1 MSNPSDL
8 YGGFTLKKGDNDK
21 KKIWSG
27 KHHTTTGNYVVL
39 LQTVLKNI
47 GVYLAKIDG
56 DFGKKTHDAVK
67 RFQWNA
73 KNITSRIKSKII
85 TQVSKTF
92 TDKIDGVVGNNSKK
106 ELVIWND
113 KQYNVT
119 GDLVRVKENKFSN
132 LELGDGFKIIGH
144 PTINSGELVVSS
156 VMVTLLKHAN
166 EKAKELSL
174 NINLNQTMRVN
185 GIKVTS
191 AVVTPASKSQHLIGH
206 AIDCNI
212 VDGDNWNTSKTFKD
226 KKESENAKKFITYM
240 KEKGMRWGGNF
251 SNVDTPHFDKQ
262 VLSSSFD
269 YDCKYFFN
277 QRMISEKQNI
287 PLKTW

>member
-8 YGGFTLKKGDNDK
+8 YGGYTLKKGDNDK
-21 KKIWSG
+21 KKNWSG
-27 KHHTTTGNYVVL
+27 KHHTSTGNYVSL
-39 LQTVLKNI
+39 LQTDLKNI

-56 DFGKKTHDAVK
+56 DFGKKTHDAVR

-73 KNITSRIKSKII
+73 KNIISRIKSKIV
-85 TQVSKTF
+85 TQVAKTF

-106 ELVIWND
+106 ELAIWNN
-113 KQYNVT
+113 KKYNVT

-132 LELGDGFKIIGH
+132 LQLGDGFKVISH
-144 PTINSGELVVSS
+144 PSINSGELVVSS
-156 VMVTLLKHAN
+156 VMVILLKKAN
-166 EKAKELSL
+166 KKAKELSL
-174 NINLNQTMRVN
+174 YINLNQTMRVN

-212 VDGDNWNTSKTFKD
+212 VDGDNWNTSKTFKE
-226 KKESENAKKFITYM
+226 KKESEKAKKFIVYM

-251 SNVDTPHFDKQ
+251 SNIDTPHFDKQ

>member
-8 YGGFTLKKGDNDK
+8 YGGYTLKKGDNDK

-27 KHHTTTGNYVVL
+27 KQHTASGNYVTL
-39 LQTVLKNI
+39 LQTDLQNI
-47 GVYLAKIDG
+47 GVYLAKVDG
-56 DFGKKTHDAVK
+56 DFGTKTHDAVK

-73 KNITSRIKSKII
+73 KYISNRIKSKAII
-85 TQVSKTF
+85 QVTRSF
-92 TDKIDGVVGNNSKK
+92 TDKIDGIVGNNSKK
-106 ELVIWND
+106 ELTLWIDN
-113 KQYNVT
+113 KHTVT
-119 GDLVRVKENKFSN
+119 GDLVRVKETKFSN
-132 LELGDGFKIIGH
+132 VELGDDFKVINH
-144 PTINSGELVVSS
+144 PNINAGELVVSS
-156 VMVTLLKHAN
+156 TLVDSLKSAN
-166 EKAKELSL
+166 KKAKELSL
-174 NINLNQTMRVN
+174 DIVLNQTMRVN
-185 GIKVTS
+185 GVKVS
-191 AVVTPASKSQHLIGH
+191 GAVVTPASKSQHLIGH

-212 VDGDNWNTSKTFKD
+212 VDGDNWNSSKTFKD
-226 KKESENAKKFITYM
+226 KSESENAKKFIAAM

-251 SNVDTPHFDKQ
+251 SNIDTPHFDKQ

>member
-8 YGGFTLKKGDNDK
+8 YGGYTLKKGDNDK

-27 KHHTTTGNYVVL
+27 KHHTTTGNNVTL
-39 LQTVLKNI
+39 LQTDLKNI
-47 GVYLAKIDG
+47 GVYLAKVDG

-67 RFQWNA
+67 RLQWNA

-92 TDKIDGVVGNNSKK
+92 TDKVDGVVGNNSKN
-106 ELVIWND
+106 ELAIWNNN
-113 KQYNVT
+113 KYNVT
-119 GDLVRVKENKFSN
+119 GDLVRIKETKFGN
-132 LELGDGFKIIGH
+132 IELGDGFKVISH
-144 PTINSGELVVSS
+144 PNITTGELVVSS
-156 VMVTLLKHAN
+156 GLVSYLKEAN
-166 EKAKELSL
+166 KKAKELSL
-174 NINLNQTMRVN
+174 KIMLNQTMRVN
-185 GIKVTS
+185 GIKVS
-191 AVVTPASKSQHLIGH
+191 GAVVTPASKSQHLIGH

-212 VDGDNWNTSKTFKD
+212 VDGDNWNSSKTFKE
-226 KKESENAKKFITYM
+226 KKESDNAKKFIAAM

-251 SNVDTPHFDKQ
+251 SKVDTPHFDKQ
-262 VLSSSFD
+262 VYSSSFD

-277 QRMISEKQNI
+277 QIMISEKQNI

>member
-1 MSNPSDL
+1 MSKPSDL
-8 YGGFTLKKGDNDK
+8 YGGYTLKKGDNDNK
-21 KKIWSG
+21 NIWSG
-27 KHHTTTGNYVVL
+27 KHLTTTGNYVNL
-39 LQTVLKNI
+39 LQTDLKNI
-47 GVYLAKIDG
+47 GVYLAKVDG

-73 KNITSRIKSKII
+73 KNITSRLKSKII
-85 TQVSKTF
+85 TQVAKSF

-106 ELVIWND
+106 ELAIWND
-113 KQYNVT
+113 KHYNVT
-119 GDLVRVKENKFSN
+119 GDLVRVKEDKFSN
-132 LELGDGFKIIGH
+132 LLLGDGFKVISH

-156 VMVTLLKHAN
+156 VMVAFLKQAN
-166 EKAKELSL
+166 EKAKDLSL

-185 GIKVTS
+185 GIKISS

-212 VDGDNWNTSKTFKD
+212 VDGDNWNSSKTFKE
-226 KKESENAKKFITYM
+226 KKESENAKKFIAAM

-251 SNVDTPHFDKQ
+251 SKVDTPHFDKQ

-277 QRMISEKQNI
+277 QIMISEKQNI
-287 PLKTW
+287 PFKTW